1 MKKWVFWGMAG
12 LWFALAPTWIWAQPA
27 EPESLDLATS
37 FELAVKNS
45 PRLAELK
52 AKIGEIQGRVD
63 EAYVAAYPQLDFS
76 SSYSRVEPEVIA
88 NFGPNPVVIQPA
100 NNYQLALTL
109 RQTIFSFGRLRWNT
123 SAAELSRRSSEEEY
137 RVELE
142 QTFLD
147 TARIYYDALLAARKL
162 EVAEQRRQSQQAQKD
177 QAAKLFARGT
187 VARFDVLQA
196 EAELSRVEQQV
207 LESRNN
213 ARLAVDLLAS
223 KLGRPLE
230 QGLRLSDSLP
240 KELTRQELELEAATA
255 QALEKRPEMSVIQ
268 WAIEAGESRV
278 SAQAAGNAPSLDLQS
293 QVVNRNV
300 TGFAPGTQ
308 WTTGLVFS
316 VPLFDGGLSEARRD
330 QAVKVVEQLRHS
342 KEGLDRSIRLEVR
355 EIYYSLDNLRQ
366 QHQVALKNVEQA
378 REAQRVASLRY
389 QEGFSTQVE
398 WLAAQSAFSDAQQMV
413 YQAERDYQVA
423 LARWNRAIS
432 GPYPVAIE
440 ASPEDPKE

>member
-1 MKKWVFWGMAG
+1 MAG
-12 LWFALAPTWIWAQPA
+12 LWLVLAPTWSWAQPA
-27 EPESLDLATS
+27 EPESLNLATS

-63 EAYVAAYPQLDFS
+63 EAYVAAYPQLDFTAG
-76 SSYSRVEPEVIA
+76 YTRVEPQVIG
-88 NFGPNPVVIQPA
+88 NFGPNPVIIQPA
-100 NNYQLALTL
+100 NNHQLALTL

-123 SAAELSRRSSEEEY
+123 SAAELTRRSTEEEY

-147 TARIYYDALLAARKL
+147 TARIYYDALLAARRL
-162 EVAEQRRQSQQAQKD
+162 EVSEQRLQSQQAQKD
-177 QAAKLFARGT
+177 QAEKLFARGT

-207 LESRNN
+207 LESRNA
-213 ARLAVDLLAS
+213 ARLSVDLLAS
-223 KLGRPLE
+223 KLGRPLD
-230 QGLRLSDSLP
+230 QGLKLSDSLP
-240 KELTRQELELEAATA
+240 KELTKQNLELEAATS
-255 QALEKRPEMSVIQ
+255 QALEKRPEMSVLR
-268 WAIEAGESRV
+268 WAIEAGESRI
-278 SAQAAGNAPSLDLQS
+278 SAQDAGNAPSLDLQS
-293 QVVNRNV
+293 QVINRNV

-316 VPLFDGGLSEARRD
+316 VPLFDGGLSDARRD

-342 KEGLDRSIRLEVR
+342 REGVERQIRLEVR
-355 EIYYSLDNLRQ
+355 EIHYLLDNLRE
-366 QHQVALKNVEQA
+366 QHQVALKNLTQA

-398 WLAAQSAFSDAQQMV
+398 WLAAQSAYSDAQQLV

-432 GPYPVAIE
+432 GPYPVPIE
-440 ASPEDPKE
+440 AATQDKDS